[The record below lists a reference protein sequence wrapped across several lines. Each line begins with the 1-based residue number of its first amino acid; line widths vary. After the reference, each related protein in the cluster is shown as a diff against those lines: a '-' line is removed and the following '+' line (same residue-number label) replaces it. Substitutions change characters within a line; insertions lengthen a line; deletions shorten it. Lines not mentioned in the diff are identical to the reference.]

1 MYSNLLEKQRTILGL
16 IQDRKLEEIWKNL
29 DDSPWCRQFSSQVYL
44 PEVMC
49 ASCSREPIIHD
60 NQAKEKVLLRRSK
73 VSTFSILHNKEIVFD
88 NTSYFVFG
96 TWFASSVTSGIV
108 EIFDYWKCGN
118 SVSFYEEKCE
128 PYSESY
134 RKEFEQ
140 QVKWILEDLSLV
152 GFCSRKLTVAD
163 FYVRLRS
170 FSYMKGNEHRKGEVK
185 ICLRLPI
192 ESCFEGYLSPCYYE
206 KLYPTMTLLSCIFS
220 HNVEV
225 T

>member
-1 MYSNLLEKQRTILGL
+1 MYSNLLEKQQLILSL

-44 PEVMC
+44 PEAMC
-49 ASCSREPIIHD
+49 ISCSRESIIHD
-60 NQAKEKVLLRRSK
+60 NQTKEKVLLRRFKGSA
-73 VSTFSILHNKEIVFD
+73 FSILHDKEVVFD
-88 NTSYFVFG
+88 EVSYFVFG

-134 RKEFEQ
+134 REEFEQ
-140 QVKWILEDLSLV
+140 QVKWILEDLSSI
-152 GFCSRKLTVAD
+152 GFRSRKLTVAD
-163 FYVRLRS
+163 FYIRLRS
-170 FSYMKGNEHRKGEVK
+170 FSYMKGDEHRTGEVK

-192 ESCFEGYLSPCYYE
+192 ESCFDKYLSTSYYG
-206 KLYPTMTLLSCIFS
+206 KLYPAMELA
-220 HNVEV
+220 EV